1 MAFVWS
7 PTHMSDSPTLTP
19 QARIRILRALHALA
33 ARHPNPDAPGTGW
46 IGGDSLRDMLLQM
59 ESQTE
64 RGRKAW
70 EAIAIVVDRVG
81 LDRVVGVIDKTGPP
95 DPNATGM
102 ILG

>member
-1 MAFVWS
+1 
-7 PTHMSDSPTLTP
+7 MSDSPTLAP
-19 QARIRILRALHALA
+19 QACARILYALHALA
-33 ARHPNPDAPGTGW
+33 ARHPNPYAPGTGW

-70 EAIAIVVDRVG
+70 EPIAIVVESVR
-81 LDRVVGVIDKTGPP
+81 LDRVVGVIDRSGAPG
-95 DPNATGM
+95 PNATGM